1 MLDQIKLDK
10 VIFIDIETVPLF
22 PNHELLSEKWKRLW
36 EKKAGYLTNSDQTP
50 QDIYDRA
57 GIYAEFGKI
66 ICISIGI
73 IREIEG
79 KKSLRVKSFFGDD
92 EKTLLT
98 DFSAL
103 LRNHFKASDYLL
115 CAHNGKEFDFPYIA
129 RRMLVNGLKIPYLLD
144 TAGRKPWEI
153 QHLDTLQLWK
163 FGDYKHYTSLDVLT
177 TLFSIPTPKSDM
189 DGSDVARV
197 YWDEKDLPRIV
208 EYCQRDVVAVAQL
221 ILKYKGEE
229 LLDPKFIIVA

>member
-10 VIFIDIETVPLF
+10 VIFIDIETVPMF
-22 PNHELLSEKWKRLW
+22 PSHDLLSEKWKRLW
-36 EKKAGYLTNSDQTP
+36 ERKSGFIAKEDETAEDL
-50 QDIYDRA
+50 YDRA

-66 ICISIGI
+66 VCISIGI
-73 IREIEG
+73 IRCIEG

-92 EKTLLT
+92 EKQLLT
-98 DFSAL
+98 DFAAL
-103 LRNHFKASDYLL
+103 LKNHFKASDYLL

-129 RRMLVNGLKIPYLLD
+129 RRMLVNGLKLPYLLD

-163 FGDYKHYTSLDVLT
+163 FGDYKHYTSLEVLT

-197 YWDEKDLPRIV
+197 YWQDKDLPRIV

-221 ILKYKGEE
+221 ILKYKGDD
-229 LLDPKFIIVA
+229 LLDPKSVIIA

>member
-22 PNHELLSEKWKRLW
+22 PSHELLSEKWKTLW
-36 EKKAGYLTNSDQTP
+36 ERKSNFIGTEDQSAEEL
-50 QDIYDRA
+50 YDRA

-79 KKSLRVKSFFGDD
+79 KRVFRVKSFSGDD
-92 EKTLLT
+92 EKSLLV

-103 LRNHFKASDYLL
+103 LKNHFKASDYLL

-129 RRMLVNGLKIPYLLD
+129 RRILVNGLRIPYLLD

-197 YWDEKDLPRIV
+197 YWKEKNLSRIV

-229 LLDPKFIIVA
+229 LLDPKSVIVA

>member
-1 MLDQIKLDK
+1 MFQNPIAT
-10 VIFIDIETVPLF
+10 ILF
-22 PNHELLSEKWKRLW
+22 
-36 EKKAGYLTNSDQTP
+36 
-50 QDIYDRA
+50 
-57 GIYAEFGKI
+57 
-66 ICISIGI
+66 
-73 IREIEG
+73 
-79 KKSLRVKSFFGDD
+79 SF
-92 EKTLLT
+92 
-98 DFSAL
+98 FSAL
-103 LRNHFKASDYLL
+103 LKNHFKASDYLL

-129 RRMLVNGLKIPYLLD
+129 RRILVNGLKIPYLLD

-197 YWDEKDLPRIV
+197 YWKEKNLSRIV

-229 LLDPKFIIVA
+229 LLDPKSVIVA

>member
-1 MLDQIKLDK
+1 MLDQIKLEK

-22 PNHELLSEKWKRLW
+22 PHHDFLSEKWKKLW
-36 EKKAGYLTNSDQTP
+36 ERKAGYLSKENETP
-50 QDIYDRA
+50 EEIYNRA

-73 IREIEG
+73 IRDIEG
-79 KKSLRVKSFFGDD
+79 KKSLRIKSFSSDD
-92 EKTLLT
+92 EKSLLV

-197 YWDEKDLPRIV
+197 YWEEKDLEKIV
-208 EYCQRDVVAVAQL
+208 AYCQRDVVAVAQL

-229 LLDPKFIIVA
+229 LLDPKSIIVA

>member
-1 MLDQIKLDK
+1 MLDQIKLEK

-22 PNHELLSEKWKRLW
+22 PHHDFLSEKWKKLW
-36 EKKAGYLTNSDQTP
+36 ERKAGYLSKENETP
-50 QDIYDRA
+50 EEIYNRA

-73 IREIEG
+73 IRDIEG
-79 KKSLRVKSFFGDD
+79 KKSLRIKSFSSDD
-92 EKTLLT
+92 EKSLLV

-129 RRMLVNGLKIPYLLD
+129 RRMLVNGVKIPYLLD

-189 DGSDVARV
+189 DGSDVGRV
-197 YWDEKDLPRIV
+197 YWEEKDLEKIV
-208 EYCQRDVVAVAQL
+208 AYCQRDVVAVAQL

-229 LLDPKFIIVA
+229 LLDPKSIIVA